1 MQCDNCKGWFH
12 EACTDLTSTAY
23 NRLSKS
29 DQKWNCFGNRFLE
42 TINTMET
49 RSKRLKEN
57 DEMDSKLSKAV
68 CGMSDVNDDKCD
80 DVSIN

>member
-1 MQCDNCKGWFH
+1 
-12 EACTDLTSTAY
+12 
-23 NRLSKS
+23 
-29 DQKWNCFGNRFLE
+29 
-42 TINTMET
+42 MET

-57 DEMDSKLSKAV
+57 DEMDSKISKAV